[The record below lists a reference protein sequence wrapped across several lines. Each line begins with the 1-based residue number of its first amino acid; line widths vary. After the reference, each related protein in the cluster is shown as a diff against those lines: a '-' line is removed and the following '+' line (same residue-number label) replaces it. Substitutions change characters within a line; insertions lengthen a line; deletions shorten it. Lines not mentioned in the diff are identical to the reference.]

1 MPRGEKLETGGL
13 GARSQEPGSLGPVAV
28 LLTIKLSCLTRD
40 ASVREFKPA
49 TGLGA
54 GPKELPD
61 ITTRSFL
68 DFQMCHVSETRRSPH
83 LSLPP
88 LPPPLIELL
97 QEDRVLRQTP
107 L

>member
-1 MPRGEKLETGGL
+1 MPKGKRLETGGL

-54 GPKELPD
+54 GPQELPD
-61 ITTRSFL
+61 SATRSFL
-68 DFQMCHVSETRRSPH
+68 DFQMRHVSETCRSPH
-83 LSLPP
+83 SLPAP